1 MRKILL
7 LTLLITVNLVGC
19 FHRSHYQPKKYT
31 DKSYH
36 FLGLMKVEPA
46 SFDRSD
52 DTLLSIHSDDFSSQ
66 DHYSGDKISLFWGLI
81 SIKDY

>member
-19 FHRSHYQPKKYT
+19 FHRSHYQPKKYA
-31 DKSYH
+31 DKSH
-36 FLGLMKVEPA
+36 NFLGLVKTECA